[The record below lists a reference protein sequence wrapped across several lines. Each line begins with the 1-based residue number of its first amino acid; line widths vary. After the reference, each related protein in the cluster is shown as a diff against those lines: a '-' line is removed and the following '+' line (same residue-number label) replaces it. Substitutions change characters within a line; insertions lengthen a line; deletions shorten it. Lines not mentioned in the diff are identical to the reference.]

1 MTSALSSALQT
12 FLDEAVAGGAAPG
25 LVAAVFNQKETIA
38 TAESGFSSIVTKEPL
53 TLDTTIWPA
62 SAAKPFVSLAVLQL
76 VERSGFDL
84 DSHEELV
91 KVLPEL
97 GKDFPGSKVWKIFD
111 GKNENGEWKYKDAT
125 VGITLRH
132 LLSHTSGFTANFN
145 TEEGAWL
152 YAESMKEGKGLID
165 GHIAAYNQS
174 RLFEACTAFSYGISP
189 EYLGLFVARMNGTSF
204 RRAIHD
210 LILSPLGVASH
221 SFDTFRTPE
230 MNAHCVD
237 ICAHLP
243 DGQFVSLPA
252 PIDSPQF
259 EDVPPEGMSAMAS
272 APFWGSLRAYA
283 DALRCLLNESAPA
296 PGAKPLLSRKLWQE
310 ASRDDLKARGLSIEQ
325 HPFMAST
332 NPMMSTPIDKF
343 SKPKHEG
350 ADETIGWRLLQTAV
364 HREESTLGLQPGT
377 LEWTGFFNT
386 YYFIDPARGVGA
398 VVSAQLFPWGYSEM
412 IKVRDDFFKLVNE
425 HVANA

>member
-12 FLDEAVAGGAAPG
+12 FLDDAVAGGAAPG

-76 VERSGFDL
+76 VERNGFDL

-111 GKNENGEWKYKDAT
+111 GKNENGGWKYKDAT

-132 LLSHTSGFTANFN
+132 LLSHTSGFTAHFN
-145 TEEGAWL
+145 AEEGAWL
-152 YAESMKEGKGLID
+152 FAESLKEGKVWID
-165 GHIAAYNQS
+165 GHITAYNQP
-174 RLFEACTAFSYGISP
+174 RLFEAGTDFSYGISP

-221 SFDTFRTPE
+221 TFDTFRTPE
-230 MNAHCVD
+230 MNVHCAD

-252 PIDSPQF
+252 PFETPQF
-259 EDVPPEGMSAMAS
+259 EDVPQEGMSVLGN
-272 APFWGSLRAYA
+272 APFWGSLRGYA
-283 DALRCLLNESAPA
+283 DALRCLLNESAPS

-325 HPFMAST
+325 HPFMASA
-332 NPMMSTPIDKF
+332 NPMLSTTIDKF

-350 ADETIGWRLLQTAV
+350 ADETIGWSLLQTTV

-377 LEWTGFFNT
+377 LEWTGLANT
-386 YYFIDPARGVGA
+386 YYFLDPARGIGA
-398 VVSAQLFPWGYSEM
+398 VVSAQLFPWGDSQM

-425 HVANA
+425 HVAKA